1 MERDITK
8 FQRNAVELV
17 KNFLAAMEARDLQA
31 AYRYL
36 DPAFCM
42 VFPGGVE
49 MRRLEELVEWSKPRY
64 RSVAKS
70 YQRFDVAGDATDL
83 LIVYAFGSLAGE
95 RLDGTLFS
103 GIRFID
109 RFELRVDADGAGLIT
124 DQKVWND
131 LGEAEG
137 RS

>member
-1 MERDITK
+1 MSDAERD
-8 FQRNAVELV
+8 AVDLV
-17 KNFLAAMEARDLQA
+17 KDFLGAMEARALDRA
-31 AYRYL
+31 RNFL
-36 DPAFCM
+36 DPAFTM

-64 RSVAKS
+64 RSAAKT
-70 YQRFDVAGDATDL
+70 YERFDVARISADL
-83 LIVYAFGSLAGE
+83 LAVYAFGTLEGE
-95 RLDGTLFS
+95 RLDETRYS

-109 RFELRVDADGAGLIT
+109 RFEIAVEKDGSGLIT

-131 LGEAEG
+131 FGEVEG